1 MNPKKKFIQ
10 GSLEISQESIDHGWT
25 MPYAHYHEDYEI
37 YILKSGERTVM
48 INDLEYPAQSHS
60 ATLFSKNT
68 VHRSYGDTPFSGIC
82 IHFSERYLK
91 QYFTPMTISQ
101 LLSCFNQP
109 IIMLSDEVLFVIQ
122 KMADEFVLHAPENF
136 LHLATILQLL
146 CSCVDSAKAPLPK
159 ASTQALSKAESII
172 AYVNENFIDIK
183 DIAELSERF
192 DVSQSYIFRTFKQ
205 HFQTTPKHYIN
216 RLRIQTVCHRL
227 RYSTYTIR
235 NLAVDCG
242 FESYEYFYRVFK
254 KQMGCTPTE
263 YRNANH

>member
-48 INDLEYPAQSHS
+48 INDLEYLAQPHS

-68 VHRSYGDTPFSGIC
+68 IHRSYGDTPFSGIC

-91 QYFTPMTISQ
+91 QYLTPTAISQ
-101 LLSCFNQP
+101 LLYCFKHP
-109 IIMLSDEVLFVIQ
+109 IITLSDEALFVIQ
-122 KMADEFVLHAPENF
+122 KMADEFVLHAPWNF

-146 CSCVDSAKAPLPK
+146 CTCADSASAPPPK
-159 ASTQALSKAESII
+159 ASTQALSKAENII

-183 DIAELSERF
+183 DISELSERF
-192 DVSQSYIFRTFKQ
+192 DVSQSYIFRIFRE

-216 RLRIQTVCHRL
+216 LLRIQTVCHRL
-227 RYSTYTIR
+227 KYSTRTIGS
-235 NLAVDCG
+235 LAADCG

-254 KQMGCTPTE
+254 QQTGCTPTE